1 MKIFAIKENNVANEI
16 GYLFYYEK
24 TKEFYIE
31 LLDGLEE
38 WDIPMLLASLYKK
51 GERTIGDYWS
61 RAWVNQRIVPSDR
74 QNIGQILR
82 DNNLK
87 RYDEFDLLCLAS
99 GRCEQDDFY
108 ITQIKLDDLQPDILE
123 RRKRRIKDITII
135 GSGKAVVFF
144 KDNTV
149 KICEVDISEDSDMD
163 LLTGGYGIT
172 LDGKETITSE
182 ELYKKGIT
190 LQLSGD
196 DLTLLIKENIV
207 NTQEAMRILNCSR
220 QYINELVKRGTL
232 TPIKSCNKSITF
244 LKSDVLSLNQ
254 T

>member
-61 RAWVNQRIVPSDR
+61 RAWVNN
-74 QNIGQILR
+74 NI
-82 DNNLK
+82 K

-123 RRKRRIKDITII
+123 RRKRLIKNITII

-149 KICEVDISEDSDMD
+149 KICEVDVSEDSDMD

-207 NTQEAMRILNCSR
+207 NTQEAMKILNCSR